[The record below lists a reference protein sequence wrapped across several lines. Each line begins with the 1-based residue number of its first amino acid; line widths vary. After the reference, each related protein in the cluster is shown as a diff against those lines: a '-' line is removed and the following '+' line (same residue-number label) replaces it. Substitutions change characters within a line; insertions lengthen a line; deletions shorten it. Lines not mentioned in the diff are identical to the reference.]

1 MTEPVRD
8 HELNAFFA
16 YVVEVLESLE
26 IPYMVVGGLAVILYG
41 EPRLT

>member
-26 IPYMVVGGLAVILYG
+26 IPCMVVGGLAAMMVSHG
-41 EPRLT
+41 

>member
-26 IPYMVVGGLAVILYG
+26 IPYMVGGGLAAMMVSHG
-41 EPRLT
+41 